1 MARRLTRNRREAV
14 VGGVGAGFADYF
26 NVDPVL
32 VRLGFVL
39 LAFANGIGLLCYII
53 YWVIMP
59 TNEAG
64 IQGQTSPGGGVTEE
78 VRAAGEK
85 VVSEVREARE
95 SGRGHMI
102 VGIVL
107 YHPGVDASAGS
118 LLLDVPLA
126 VLAPFRQLVASDLRG
141 HRGGVADALPRGAGM
156 SGSRIAWRRVSR
168 GLSFIGFGVF
178 LFLSTQGLVHRGFWM
193 DALAYWP
200 VLLIALGLRVMFDRS
215 KAPWGVLLSSLVI
228 MAPLSFVA
236 WRGPEP
242 PPADWQTVEAVRDPH
257 VETWSLDARMAL
269 ADLDFRAGSVAPG
282 MLLQGRMA
290 PSNRG
295 SVRLVGR
302 GDSARVS
309 LHDDH
314 WGSPTLS
321 ARHAAS
327 LGCGRG

>member
-1 MARRLTRNRREAV
+1 
-14 VGGVGAGFADYF
+14 
-26 NVDPVL
+26 
-32 VRLGFVL
+32 
-39 LAFANGIGLLCYII
+39 
-53 YWVIMP
+53 
-59 TNEAG
+59 
-64 IQGQTSPGGGVTEE
+64 
-78 VRAAGEK
+78 
-85 VVSEVREARE
+85 
-95 SGRGHMI
+95 
-102 VGIVL
+102 
-107 YHPGVDASAGS
+107 
-118 LLLDVPLA
+118 
-126 VLAPFRQLVASDLRG
+126 
-141 HRGGVADALPRGAGM
+141 M

-178 LFLSTQGLVHRGFWM
+178 LFLSTQGLVHRGFWL

-215 KAPWGVLLSSLVI
+215 KAPWGVLLSPLVI
-228 MAPLSFVA
+228 MATLSFVA

-269 ADLDFRAGSVAPG
+269 ADLDLRAGSVAPG

-309 LHDDH
+309 LRDDH
-314 WGSPTLS
+314 WGSGPRFLPGTRHRWDVDVADDRPMTLHLDTAFVEGELDLATIEVTRVDLDGAFNDLTLRLGAPHTDTRVDLEGAFDRLELVVPENTPVRVSTDGFVNLVDHRSS
-321 ARHAAS
+321 ARTPSGPAYRLRSEGAFNRVVIRS
-327 LGCGRG
+327 E